1 MTRAKISQYSATA
14 NDNTDVNGVDIAE
27 GCPPSSMNNMGREIM
42 AALKRFQVGS
52 DGDGVTVGGS
62 LVVSGSTTLANTATL
77 SNVTSATLAAGSA
90 SSPTLHAG
98 GDTNTGVY
106 FPAADQVA
114 VAAGGSVA
122 AAFNSH
128 QFMGMRNRIINGDMR
143 IDQRNAG
150 AAIATGQG
158 FAVDR
163 WQADS
168 TQASKLNIQQNNGSV
183 TPPAG
188 FTNYWGANVATAYT
202 ITATDTFYFRQMIE
216 GLNVSDLGWGTAN
229 AKTVTLSFWVRSSL
243 TGTFGGAIKNSANN
257 RSYPFTYS
265 ISASNTWEQKSVTI
279 AGDTSGTWLTTN
291 GTGIRVVFNQGVGSN
306 LLGTAGAW
314 AGANYDGATGQ
325 VQLVETLNATWYV
338 TGVQFE
344 VGSVATPFERRP
356 YGTELALCQRYFQKS
371 YDDSVAP
378 GSNVSSTLRGIVVS
392 GTVDSGGSQ
401 YTWVSTSLLVT
412 MRSSPTISYWDV
424 VGNATKY
431 STYNGTTNGRT
442 DNVGA
447 FGTVVASN
455 SVLSVNQAIP
465 ANTAAAFAFVASSEL

>member
-1 MTRAKISQYSATA
+1 MMTMVIS
-14 NDNTDVNGVDIAE
+14 
-27 GCPPSSMNNMGREIM
+27 
-42 AALKRFQVGS
+42 GS
-52 DGDGVTVGGS
+52 DGVTFPDSTNQFSGG
-62 LVVSGSTTLANTATL
+62 
-77 SNVTSATLAAGSA
+77 
-90 SSPTLHAG
+90 
-98 GDTNTGVY
+98 
-106 FPAADQVA
+106 
-114 VAAGGSVA
+114 
-122 AAFNSH
+122 AFS
-128 QFMGMRNRIINGDMR
+128 FKNRIINGDMR

-338 TGVQFE
+338 TGVQLE

-356 YGTELALCQRYFQKS
+356 YGTELALCQRYYWRMINGGSQAIGTGGYYNSTDIRVVVNFPVAMRIAP
-371 YDDSVAP
+371 SV
-378 GSNVSSTLRGIVVS
+378 VSSSGADYFRIQRNNDDDNFNSFSDAAIKTPTTILIFTNANVS
-392 GTVDSGGSQ
+392 GTAGQVGFVFSIDPSA
-401 YTWVSTSLLVT
+401 SL
-412 MRSSPTISYWDV
+412 
-424 VGNATKY
+424 
-431 STYNGTTNGRT
+431 
-442 DNVGA
+442 A
-447 FGTVVASN
+447 FN
-455 SVLSVNQAIP
+455 
-465 ANTAAAFAFVASSEL
+465 SEL